1 MRKNLWLLVV
11 IVLLVAIALNQ
22 NVNQKDRPVNGNK
35 SANPTEVAPMLNKLA
50 PAFELEALDGKS
62 YSVGGKR
69 DKVTMINFWAS
80 WCEPCQEE
88 APDLKRLAEQ
98 YKEKLDLYSV
108 NVTSTD
114 TVENAKAF
122 VQQYELTNPILMD
135 MKGDQFKLYKGIAFP
150 TNILIDRD
158 GVIRDITLGVV
169 PAKALEEKIQNVIA
183 D

>member
-1 MRKNLWLLVV
+1 MRRNLWLLVV
-11 IVLLVAIALNQ
+11 IVLLVTIAINQ
-22 NVNQKDRPVNGNK
+22 NGTKKDRPVNSNS
-35 SANPTEVAPMLNKLA
+35 SALPTEAAPMLNKLA
-50 PAFELEALDGKS
+50 PGFELEALDGKT

-88 APDLKRLAEQ
+88 APDLKRFSEQ

-114 TVENAKAF
+114 TLENAKAF
-122 VQQYELTNPILMD
+122 VAQYQLTNPILMD
-135 MKGDQFKLYKGIAFP
+135 TKGDQFKLYKGIAFP

-158 GVIRDITLGVV
+158 GVIRDITIGVV
-169 PAKALEEKIQNVIA
+169 PAKTLEEKIQNIIA